1 MCAIIDANAVHEVF
15 GDENHEAG
23 LQFRRWIYSG
33 RGRLVVGGRLTAELS
48 RASVK
53 FRHWVTTVQ
62 SQGKILR
69 KPDDTVNQREMELT
83 DEGCCQSDDPHIIA
97 LAQVSG
103 ARLLYSNDKSLQ
115 QDFKNKDL
123 INNPRGKVY
132 TTNESRGNFSSGH
145 KKLLARRD
153 LCQSISD

>member
-1 MCAIIDANAVHEVF
+1 MRGAV
-15 GDENHEAG
+15 
-23 LQFRRWIYSG
+23 
-33 RGRLVVGGRLTAELS
+33 
-48 RASVK
+48 K
-53 FRHWVTTVQ
+53 
-62 SQGKILR
+62 
-69 KPDDTVNQREMELT
+69 
-83 DEGCCQSDDPHIIA
+83 SDDPHIIA

-132 TTNESRGNFSSGH
+132 ITNECRGNFSSGH
-145 KKLLARRD
+145 KKLLVRRD